1 MKKKNPPVTYTH
13 VDGPERAPQK
23 PPRRKKGTGKRVL
36 VFLVTLVLCLALFG
50 LIGFLLLQD
59 QLFPAADSSSGE
71 AAVTSQQ
78 QAVPAPMNLLVMQTA
93 DRDQVPRFWLIR
105 FQADPGSITVTALPA
120 EVMIESAGRRD
131 RLSGYLSYGGVSA
144 ASQAVTDLCGIAVD
158 RTVRISPEQLEGIV
172 DQFGGVIYTVPQRLE
187 EYDADGNLIVSL
199 SAGRQSLTGAYVR
212 QLFTYSG
219 WEEGRSRE
227 ISVQQETMAS
237 FLNQSLTVYNL
248 GQAENNFLYLVNHSE
263 TNLSRADFDTWLP
276 WYQKMAG
283 TSPAGVK
290 RAEGTYGESEGRPIF
305 TMTENQRSVLGKT
318 YTDQKS

>member
-1 MKKKNPPVTYTH
+1 MKKKKRPVTYSH
-13 VDGPERAPQK
+13 VDGPEQAAREPA
-23 PPRRKKGTGKRVL
+23 RRKQGTGRRVMI
-36 VFLVTLVLCLALFG
+36 FLVTLVLCLVLFG
-50 LIGFLLLQD
+50 LIGFFLLRD
-59 QLFPAADSSSGE
+59 QIFPAAGSSSGE
-71 AAVTSQQ
+71 SPVTSQQ
-78 QAVPAPMNLLVMQTA
+78 QDIPQPMNLLIIQTA
-93 DRDQVPRFWLIR
+93 DQDGFPRFWLTR

-120 EVMIESAGRRD
+120 EAMIESSGRQD

-144 ASQAVTDLCGIAVD
+144 ASQAVTDLCGITVD
-158 RTVRISPEQLEGIV
+158 RTIRISPEQLEGIV
-172 DQFGGVIYTVPQRLE
+172 DQFGGVIYTVPQQLE

-219 WEEGRSRE
+219 WEEGRARQ
-227 ISVQQETMAS
+227 ISVQQEAMAS

-276 WYQKMAG
+276 WWQKMAG

-290 RAEGTYGESEGRPIF
+290 RAEGTYGEAEGQLTF
-305 TMTENQRSVLGKT
+305 VMTENQRALLGKA
-318 YTDQKS
+318 YMDDKS